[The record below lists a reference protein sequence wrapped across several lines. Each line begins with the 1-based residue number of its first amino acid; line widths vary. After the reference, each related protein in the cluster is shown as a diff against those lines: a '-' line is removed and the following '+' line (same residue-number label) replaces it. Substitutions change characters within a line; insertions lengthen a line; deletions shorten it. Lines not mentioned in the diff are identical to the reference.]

1 MVIKAEYQHDLHL
14 KQKVQLYDPTGNQH
28 TKKYWS
34 IFKYM
39 LSSKTYSK
47 KNILLEEFSDAIDY
61 KNLNIVDVILAHPS
75 NISSSVNTL

>member
-1 MVIKAEYQHDLHL
+1 
-14 KQKVQLYDPTGNQH
+14 
-28 TKKYWS
+28 
-34 IFKYM
+34 M